1 MVLQF
6 RVASMKRLSKVV
18 WSEGMY
24 LAPQHF
30 QAQSR
35 YFEDSIHFATVNLWN
50 NVFGFSSCALDPE
63 VLRNG
68 TVSVLHAHGLFEDG
82 LPFDMPESDPLPEPR
97 NVTELFS
104 PVADHLKVYVAI
116 SSHSPDGQNCS
127 VDPEVA
133 PDARYLG
140 ATHELH
146 DENTGRDEK
155 PVRLARKNIRLLI
168 ESELTER
175 HTALQI
181 ARVVRDSSGRLV
193 YDASFIPP
201 CLKISASDPLV
212 GMLRRLVDILEEK
225 SASVSLDR
233 SGDGKFR
240 AGLSARQVSQ
250 FWFLHAINSSLTPLR
265 HALLSKHGH
274 PEELY
279 GEMLRLGGAL
289 CTFGLEVHPRTL
301 PAYDHLHLDDCFG
314 KLDEHIRRLL
324 EVVVPSQAI
333 VIPLK
338 KVAQY
343 FYEGE
348 IRDQRCFER
357 SRWILGIGA
366 AMGEADLIVK
376 SQQLIKVCSAKF
388 VRELV
393 KRALPGLDLTHLSVP
408 PSSISAR
415 VDYQY
420 FMINRF
426 GPCWEHLMQT
436 KNAGVYVPGD
446 FPSPELELVVI
457 LDS

>member
-1 MVLQF
+1 MVLPF
-6 RVASMKRLSKVV
+6 CVASMKRLSKVV

-50 NVFGFSSCALDPE
+50 DVFGFSSYALDPE

-68 TVSVLHAHGLFEDG
+68 TVSLLHAHGLFEDG

-104 PVADHLKVYVAI
+104 PVADHLNVYLAI
-116 SSHSPDGQNCS
+116 HSHSPDGHNCS

-140 ATHELH
+140 ATQELH

-155 PVRLARKNIRLLI
+155 PVCLARKNIRLLM
-168 ESELTER
+168 ESELSEQ

-212 GMLRRLVDILEEK
+212 AMLRRLVDILEDK
-225 SASVSLDR
+225 SASVLLDQ

-289 CTFGLEVHPRTL
+289 CTFGLDVHPRTL
-301 PAYDHLHLDDCFG
+301 PAYDHRHLDECFS

-333 VIPLK
+333 VIPLH

-348 IRDQRCFER
+348 VRDQRCFGR

-366 AMGEADLIVK
+366 AMGEADLIQK
-376 SQQLIKVCSAKF
+376 SQQLIKVCSTKF

-393 KRALPGLDLTHLSVP
+393 KRALPGLELTHLSVP
-408 PSSISAR
+408 PSSVSAR

-420 FMINRF
+420 FMINRA

-457 LDS
+457 LES

>member
-1 MVLQF
+1 
-6 RVASMKRLSKVV
+6 MKRLSKIV

-35 YFEDSIHFATVNLWN
+35 YFEDSIHFATVSLWA
-50 NVFGFSSCALDPE
+50 NVFGFSSYALDQE
-63 VLRNG
+63 VLRSG

-97 NVTELFS
+97 NVTDLFS
-104 PVADHLKVYVAI
+104 PVADHLKVYLAI
-116 SSHSPDGQNCS
+116 SSQSADGQNCS
-127 VDPEVA
+127 VDQGSS
-133 PDARYLG
+133 PDARYLS

-155 PVRLARKNIRLLI
+155 PVRLARKNIRLLM

-181 ARVVRDSSGRLV
+181 ARVVRDASGRLV
-193 YDASFIPP
+193 YDDTFIPP

-212 GMLRRLVDILEEK
+212 GMLGRLVDILEEK
-225 SASVSLDR
+225 SASISSDR
-233 SGDGKFR
+233 NADGKFR

-250 FWFLHAINSSLTPLR
+250 FWFLHAVNSSLTPLR
-265 HALLSKHGH
+265 HVLLSKHGH

-301 PAYDHLHLDDCFG
+301 PAYDHRHLDDCFG
-314 KLDEHIRRLL
+314 RLDEHIRRLL

-333 VIPLK
+333 TIPLK

-348 IRDQRCFER
+348 VRDQRCFER
-357 SRWILGIGA
+357 SRWILGISA
-366 AMGEADLIVK
+366 TMGEADLIQK
-376 SQQLIKVCSAKF
+376 SRQFIKVCSAKF

-393 KRALPGLDLTHLSVP
+393 KRALPGLELTHLSVP

-415 VDYQY
+415 IDYQY
-420 FMINRF
+420 FTINRF
-426 GPCWEHLMQT
+426 GPCWEHLMQS
-436 KNAGVYVPGD
+436 KIAGVYVPGD

>member
-1 MVLQF
+1 
-6 RVASMKRLSKVV
+6 
-18 WSEGMY
+18 MY

-35 YFEDSIHFATVNLWN
+35 YFEDSIHFATVNLWSN
-50 NVFGFSSCALDPE
+50 CFGFSSYALDPE
-63 VLRNG
+63 VLRSG

-82 LPFDMPESDPLPEPR
+82 LPFDMPESDPAPEPR
-97 NVTELFS
+97 NVTKLFS
-104 PVADHLKVYVAI
+104 PVADHLKVYLAI
-116 SSHSPDGQNCS
+116 NSLSPDGQNCS
-127 VDPEVA
+127 IDPQFA
-133 PDARYLG
+133 PGSRYLG
-140 ATHELH
+140 VTQELH

-155 PVRLARKNIRLLI
+155 PVRLARKNIRLLM
-168 ESELTER
+168 ESELSEE

-193 YDASFIPP
+193 YDTNFIPP
-201 CLKISASDPLV
+201 CLKISNSEALV

-225 SASVSLDR
+225 SATVSLDQ

-240 AGLSARQVSQ
+240 AGLSSRQVSQ

-279 GEMLRLGGAL
+279 AEMLRLGGAL
-289 CTFGLEVHPRTL
+289 CTFGLDVHPRAL
-301 PAYDHLHLDDCFG
+301 PAYDHRHLDDSFG
-314 KLDEHIRRLL
+314 KLDDHIRRLL

-333 VIPLK
+333 TIPLK

-343 FYEGE
+343 FYEGDV
-348 IRDQRCFER
+348 RDQRCFGR
-357 SRWILGIGA
+357 SRWILGVGA
-366 AMGEADLIVK
+366 SMGEADLIMK

-393 KRALPGLDLTHLSVP
+393 KRALPGLELTHLSVP
-408 PSSISAR
+408 PSSVSAR
-415 VDYQY
+415 IDFQY
-420 FMINRF
+420 FMVNRF
-426 GPCWEHLMQT
+426 GPCWEHLMKT
-436 KNAGVYVPGD
+436 TVAGVYVPGD
-446 FPSPELELVVI
+446 IPSPELELVVI